1 MNESASRRAVLL
13 GALVVAPLAG
23 CDAVSDDPGSGG
35 PEAPTRDADRALVD
49 DAVEVESELVA
60 LVTPLTRTGPERQRR
75 RARATLRVH
84 QQHLA
89 LLEGD
94 SPSDKGTRP
103 RGRASRGSGGAV
115 ASAEDRAAR
124 RHREAA
130 GRAASGP
137 FARVLASMAAAS
149 AQQAQVWRS

>member
-1 MNESASRRAVLL
+1 MNDPASRRAVLL
-13 GALVVAPLAG
+13 GALAVAPLAG
-23 CDAVSDDPGSGG
+23 CDAVSDGAGSSG
-35 PEAPTRDADRALVD
+35 PETPTRDADRALVD

-94 SPSDKGTRP
+94 SAREDGSAPRRRATRE
-103 RGRASRGSGGAV
+103 ADTAV
-115 ASAEDRAAR
+115 AQAEDRAAR
-124 RHREAA
+124 RHRDAA

-137 FARVLASMAAAS
+137 FARVLAAMAAAS